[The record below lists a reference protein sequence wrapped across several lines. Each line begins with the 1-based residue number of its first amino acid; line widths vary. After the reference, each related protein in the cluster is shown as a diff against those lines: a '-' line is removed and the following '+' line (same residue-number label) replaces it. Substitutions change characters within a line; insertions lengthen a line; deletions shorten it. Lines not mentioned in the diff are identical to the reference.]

1 LYHLR
6 QGGIT
11 QTFHD
16 EIATEL
22 EKKQQKL
29 IKRPFAETEKFAVFI
44 AIKIGRSSFH
54 RQA

>member
-29 IKRPFAETEKFAVFI
+29 IKRPI
-44 AIKIGRSSFH
+44 SGSNCYRMLIQDFH
-54 RQA
+54 SEITINT